1 MNRNLESIKLEN
13 IYATGPYT
21 GDMETIDW
29 YFKEILKTIQRK
41 FHNGLKLRIPI
52 ESYGYSYAEI
62 FKEENEL
69 PIVVP
74 RTKMILAMS
83 AL

>member
-1 MNRNLESIKLEN
+1 MNRNLESIRLEN

-41 FHNGLKLRIPI
+41 FKLHTNCQ
-52 ESYGYSYAEI
+52 S
-62 FKEENEL
+62 
-69 PIVVP
+69 
-74 RTKMILAMS
+74 
-83 AL
+83 

>member
-41 FHNGLKLRIPI
+41 FHNSLKLRIPI

-74 RTKMILAMS
+74 RTKMILAMA

>member
-74 RTKMILAMS
+74 RTKMILAM
-83 AL
+83 AVL

>member
-1 MNRNLESIKLEN
+1 MNSNLESIRLEN

-74 RTKMILAMS
+74 RTKMILAMA

>member
-74 RTKMILAMS
+74 RTKMILAMA